1 MKDKKIKRILK
12 DVDENLSSLSK
23 EITDNLF
30 GGKSESK
37 KLEEHTSSRDD
48 LSFQNYHKPKKVEFD
63 PEPEAAPDIVEQLA
77 KNITS
82 ELINDIARDVFGE
95 EIETIEDVSPDLQDK
110 FVEMVTEQVMESP
123 EMIQSPED
131 FKLSEERAKQ
141 LEEQRVSSY
150 IKSLQK
156 ISDVKVVENELMPSK
171 KDMFEAIG
179 DPNDPV
185 TQQQLSSSLSTVLV
199 RIQQGLSSL
208 GGGGAGLYEIQGLID
223 SLDDK
228 RQNILDSTMGDLIG
242 NLLGQIDS
250 IGGDLS
256 NLNTDVVPE
265 GPSGDNLYYRETRV
279 ESFVDSD
286 YVQERMGIPNTL
298 TFKGGVNVAVDA
310 APASPNNGDV
320 YVNDT
325 EGVALPS
332 WAGVA
337 GDTIPEAQALAW
349 ADDDSRWHAVGSM
362 SQDNESLV
370 KEAVDKAVPVGS
382 VTMWMGTSSPD
393 GYFLCRGGVFDHN
406 AYPELHAHLG
416 STYSGYVSGILPD
429 FRGRF
434 PGGDGAHGLEP
445 LDGKLGRLYNQ
456 TTADPST
463 TGLSATTTHS
473 MGVSSTATTTVN
485 SNGSH
490 THTATSTGS
499 TSVSGS
505 GKFQTESAGEHRHR
519 FGDAANV
526 DGKASGGRMYHNPD
540 NGGAQTGY
548 AGEHVHEIDMRY
560 ASFSA
565 STSVSTSLDNAGAHV
580 HGATTTVDTTLSDT
594 EMTTELDGF
603 DPYTRPYAFN
613 VNFIIKHDT
622 TI

>member
-1 MKDKKIKRILK
+1 
-12 DVDENLSSLSK
+12 
-23 EITDNLF
+23 
-30 GGKSESK
+30 
-37 KLEEHTSSRDD
+37 
-48 LSFQNYHKPKKVEFD
+48 
-63 PEPEAAPDIVEQLA
+63 
-77 KNITS
+77 
-82 ELINDIARDVFGE
+82 
-95 EIETIEDVSPDLQDK
+95 
-110 FVEMVTEQVMESP
+110 
-123 EMIQSPED
+123 
-131 FKLSEERAKQ
+131 
-141 LEEQRVSSY
+141 
-150 IKSLQK
+150 
-156 ISDVKVVENELMPSK
+156 
-171 KDMFEAIG
+171 
-179 DPNDPV
+179 
-185 TQQQLSSSLSTVLV
+185 
-199 RIQQGLSSL
+199 
-208 GGGGAGLYEIQGLID
+208 
-223 SLDDK
+223 
-228 RQNILDSTMGDLIG
+228 MGNLIG

-256 NLNTDVVPE
+256 NLNTDLVPE

-332 WAGVA
+332 WAGIA
-337 GDTIPEAQALAW
+337 GDTITEAQALAW
-349 ADDDSRWHAVGSM
+349 AEGDSRWYEVGSM

-370 KEAVDKAVPVGS
+370 KEAIDKAVPVGS

-473 MGVSSTATTTVN
+473 MGVSSTATTVVNTAGDHAHNATTTTSLSNTSGETSKSGAHDHRTTVYRNKDNNTSN
-485 SNGSH
+485 SGDNVNLNSAYHNNGGQHTLTTTSH
-490 THTATSTGS
+490 DGHKHTFNFGDVSATS
-499 TSVSGS
+499 
-505 GKFQTESAGEHRHR
+505 
-519 FGDAANV
+519 
-526 DGKASGGRMYHNPD
+526 
-540 NGGAQTGY
+540 
-548 AGEHVHEIDMRY
+548 
-560 ASFSA
+560 
-565 STSVSTSLDNAGAHV
+565 STSLASNGAHV
-580 HGATTTVDTTLSDT
+580 HGATTNVDTTLSDT